1 MVEEGK
7 SLLIAGY
14 TTEERINASSGVP
27 LLQDVPIIGNLF
39 KYQEKR
45 QNNMERFY
53 LLTPRLVLPG
63 MS

>member
-1 MVEEGK
+1 M
-7 SLLIAGY
+7 
-14 TTEERINASSGVP
+14 P
-27 LLQDVPIIGNLF
+27 LLQDVPIIGSLF

-53 LLTPRLVLPG
+53 LLTPRLVIPG